1 MKYDR
6 ELNDAI
12 NAIHIGAS
20 AMMDIYLHTDFT
32 VTIKS
37 DNSPVTEA
45 DKISEQLI
53 KDYLKERYPEYGFL
67 TEECEDDL
75 SRLTKDYVWIID
87 PLDGTKNFIAK
98 DDEFTINVAL
108 CYKHEIV
115 LGVIYIPAQQE
126 LYWAMKDEGSYHRVG
141 SEDERIHVSYRK
153 DHLRVLTSV
162 FHFNDVEAKLIEKHM
177 DQIESVEKCG
187 SSIKACY
194 VASGLAELS
203 YRMNPNT
210 KEWDTAPAQLL
221 IKEAGGVFVTPS
233 LHELTNNREDVYNRE
248 GYIIANCIEN
258 VLL

>member
-1 MKYDR
+1 MKYEK

-12 NAIHIGAS
+12 KAIELGAE

-32 VTIKS
+32 VTMKS

-45 DKISEQLI
+45 DKLSERLI
-53 KDYLKERYPEYGFL
+53 KDYLFERYPTYGFL
-67 TEECEDDL
+67 AEEEEDDL
-75 SRLTKDYVWIID
+75 SRLEKEYVWIID
-87 PLDGTKNFIAK
+87 PLDGTKNFIAR

-108 CYKHEIV
+108 CYHHEIV
-115 LGVIYIPAQQE
+115 LALIYIPAKKD

-141 SEDERIHVSYRK
+141 NQDIRIHVSDRK
-153 DHLRVLTSV
+153 SHLRVLTSV
-162 FHFNDVEAKLIEKHM
+162 FHFNDIEEALIEKHM
-177 DQIESVEKCG
+177 DQIDSVEKCG

-221 IKEAGGVFVTPS
+221 IKEAGGVFLTPS
-233 LHELTNNREDVYNRE
+233 LKELSNNREDVYNRE
-248 GYIIANCIEN
+248 GYVIANCLEN